1 MPDTFLPRCFGY
13 IWSGDFATTTKK
25 RKVAQ
30 FRALRSEIQ
39 EHMNKRKILNDP
51 VYGFITLRYERLL
64 DLIDHPYFQRL
75 RRISQLGLSHLVYPG
90 ATHNRFH
97 HAIGAMHLMQG
108 AIEEIR
114 QKGHEITE
122 EEAKAVCTAIL
133 LHDIG
138 HGPFSHALEHTLVKG
153 ISHEDISVFIMNYL
167 NEELNG
173 ELDMTIEIFN
183 NHYPKHFLHQ
193 LVSSQLDMDR
203 LDYLRRDSFY
213 SGVTEGQVGSDR
225 IIKMLNVVDDQ
236 LVVEEK
242 GIYSIEKFI
251 VARRLMYWQV
261 YLHKTVLSA
270 EFMLVNI
277 LKRAKELSQEG
288 AALFASP
295 ALKTFLNNDFTREEY
310 LSNPDVLSTFCRL
323 DDYDILSSIK
333 VWQDHEDTVLAELC
347 KRLSS
352 RELFKINL
360 RKEEFSEAEVLEKI
374 ERIKNTF
381 NLNDHQA
388 SYFLIQESIDNRAY
402 SSAANEIKILFKDGT
417 TKDVAEA
424 SDHLN
429 LSTLSQ
435 PVLKHFIAFP
445 SEVR

>member
-1 MPDTFLPRCFGY
+1 
-13 IWSGDFATTTKK
+13 
-25 RKVAQ
+25 
-30 FRALRSEIQ
+30 
-39 EHMNKRKILNDP
+39 MNRRKILNDP
-51 VYGFITLRYERLL
+51 VYGFITLRYDFML

-97 HAIGAMHLMQG
+97 HAIGAMHLMQN

-114 QKGHEITE
+114 LKGHEITE
-122 EEAKAVCTAIL
+122 EEAKGACMAIL

-153 ISHEDISVFIMNYL
+153 VSHEDISVFIMNEL
-167 NEELNG
+167 NETTG
-173 ELDMTIEIFN
+173 GMLDTAIEIFN
-183 NHYPKHFLHQ
+183 DHYPKHFLHQ

-203 LDYLRRDSFY
+203 LDYLQRDSFY
-213 SGVTEGQVGSDR
+213 SGVTEGKVGSER

-277 LKRAKELSQEG
+277 LKRAKHLSQQGVE
-288 AALFASP
+288 LFGSP
-295 ALKTFLNNDFTREEY
+295 ALQLFLKNDFTREDFVA
-310 LSNPDVLSTFCRL
+310 NPEVLATFCRL
-323 DDYDILSSIK
+323 DDYDILGAIK
-333 VWQDHEDTVLAELC
+333 VWQDHDDLVLAELC
-347 KRLSS
+347 QRLS
-352 RELFKINL
+352 RRDLFKIDL
-360 RKEEFSEAEVLEKI
+360 RKDSFVPAEI
-374 ERIKNTF
+374 ETKRTAVQQLF
-381 NLNDHQA
+381 NLSEEDAA
-388 SYFLIQESIDNRAY
+388 SFVISDKIHNRAY
-402 SSAANEIKILFKDGT
+402 SKSVSAIMIHFKDGSL
-417 TKDVAEA
+417 KDVATA

-429 LSTLSQ
+429 LDALSNE
-435 PVLKHFIAFP
+435 VEKHFLCYP
-445 SEVR
+445 KEVR